1 MSVTIKARP
10 ASNRATTGRKRRKG
24 VPETTDVH
32 VRALKE
38 FVASQSMDDPFDLYY
53 AGGQTG
59 VPGTKWVVRQPPYSF
74 NTLMRVPYE
83 NSILLSCIR
92 AIVTNCDGHGY
103 TMEYIG
109 PSGQHSC
116 PAAVKEKAVLQDL
129 LDHPTYDMTFQ
140 TLRERIREDYW
151 TVGNAFIEIGRGKD
165 GRIVSVNHIPAYM
178 MRVTGPDKEHTTFTY
193 PMPRDGNP
201 KATARLSRRFHR
213 FVQMYGIERVFFKEF
228 NDPRK
233 INPQNGMP
241 NDGLAPEDCATEIIH
256 LKFYTPFSMYGV
268 PPWVANMPSVLGTR
282 QAELVNLDFFQ
293 ENAIPAMALLVS
305 GGQLTDETVQEIEEH
320 FSVVRGRGAMNRVL
334 VLEALGDMTGAS
346 ETGTVPT
353 PKVEL
358 KMLQGERQQDAMF
371 QEFDKNG
378 RMRIRSSFRL
388 PPVLLGE
395 ANDYTYATA
404 KVSFEIAE
412 SQVFAPE
419 RTKMDD
425 VWNNQILTT
434 YQPQFWRFR
443 SNPPR
448 MVDPD
453 DVVNAINV
461 FDKVGA
467 LTPNTAIRLYNESF
481 DMHIDT
487 IDQPWGDVPMQ
498 LLVEFATNGTLIGFD
513 DVNDP
518 ELAQP
523 DAGGGTPADAKQQP
537 RPSSPKEDTTLDAL
551 HAMRRT
557 IREFR
562 AIASKMDRQGRD
574 AKGHDSGNRPPQS

>member
-1 MSVTIKARP
+1 MAKASERP
-10 ASNRATTGRKRRKG
+10 AAARQSSGRKRQKG
-24 VPETTDVH
+24 SPATTDPRVI
-32 VRALKE
+32 ALKE
-38 FVASQSMDDPFDLYY
+38 FVASHQMDDPFDLYY

-103 TMEYIG
+103 QLEYTG
-109 PSGQHSC
+109 PKGEHDS
-116 PAAVKEKAVLQDL
+116 PEAVKEKAVLSDL
-129 LDHPTYDMTFQ
+129 LDHPTYDCTLQ
-140 TLRERIREDYW
+140 VLRERIREDLW
-151 TVGNAFIEIGRGKD
+151 TVGNAFIEVGRGKD
-165 GRIVSVNHIPAYM
+165 GRICMVSHIPAYM
-178 MRVTGPDKEHTTFTY
+178 MRITGPDKEHTPITV

-201 KATARLSRRFHR
+201 NATARLTKRFHR
-213 FVQMYGIERVFFKEF
+213 FVQMYGIERTFFKEL

-233 INPQNGMP
+233 IDPTNGMP
-241 NDGLAPEDCATEIIH
+241 NDGLAPEDCATEVIH
-256 LKFYTPFSMYGV
+256 LKFYTPFSVYGV

-282 QAELVNLDFFQ
+282 QAELVNLDFFS

-305 GGQLTDETVQEIEEH
+305 GGQLTAETVEEIEDH
-320 FSVVRGRGAMNRVL
+320 FTVRGRGSMNRVL
-334 VLEALGDMTGAS
+334 TIEAVGDAATAPETGA
-346 ETGTVPT
+346 VPT

-378 RMRIRSSFRL
+378 RMRVRSSFRL

-412 SQVFAPE
+412 SQVFLPE

-425 VWNNQILTT
+425 VWNNQILST
-434 YQPQFWRFR
+434 YKPKFWRFR

-448 MVDPD
+448 MVDPE

-467 LTPNTAIRLYNESF
+467 LTPNVAIRLYNESF
-481 DMHIDT
+481 DMHLDT
-487 IDQPWGDVPMQ
+487 IDEPWGDVPMA
-498 LLVEFATNGTLIGFD
+498 LLTEFATNGTLVGFD
-513 DVNDP
+513 GVNDP

-523 DAGGGTPADAKQQP
+523 ETGGTPDGAQQP
-537 RPSSPKEDTTLDAL
+537 KPVKPSSKGDASVEVL
-551 HAMRRT
+551 LSMRRA

-562 AIASKMDRQGRD
+562 SVASKMD
-574 AKGHDSGNRPPQS
+574 KGHDRKS